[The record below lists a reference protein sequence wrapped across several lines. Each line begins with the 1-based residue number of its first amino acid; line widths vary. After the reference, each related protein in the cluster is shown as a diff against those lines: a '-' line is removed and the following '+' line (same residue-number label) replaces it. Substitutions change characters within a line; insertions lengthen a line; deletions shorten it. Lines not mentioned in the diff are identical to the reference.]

1 MIDPAP
7 SLHSTQI
14 NFTLDEINE
23 MSYYSF
29 TAQIKGV
36 EVHKLWHYVREKLH
50 GPDDFL
56 GKEFEVTIAFYMN
69 KIATLFA
76 CQGADLNI

>member
-1 MIDPAP
+1 
-7 SLHSTQI
+7 
-14 NFTLDEINE
+14 

-36 EVHKLWHYVREKLH
+36 EVHKLWHYVRGKLH
-50 GPDDFL
+50 SPDDFL
-56 GKEFEVTIAFYMN
+56 GKEFEVTIAIYMN

-76 CQGADLNI
+76 CQGADLNTYVIVQANNFGSKSLYNT